1 MKTLVSFIFIL
12 LMQSAYSQTSLFE
25 GAYYGIGYVAGATNT
40 KATATDTGL
49 YENNGQSMQA
59 GSIEVGFG
67 YLYKDEFII
76 NLSGRYDL
84 TNPVVNTTL
93 DSAKR
98 TDTQKTHF
106 SLAVAPGY
114 LIDSKT
120 LAFGKLS
127 IHSNKVHYFRDFIS
141 GTYVGQTSNATTTYL
156 GYGVGAGIK
165 TELANHVVIG
175 IDTEIVNYGSKNP
188 YFVRSGGINTDIYSY
203 KLTSNITTIS
213 ISKKF

>member
-25 GAYYGIGYVAGATNT
+25 GAYYGIGFVAGSTNSKVT
-40 KATATDTGL
+40 TTDTGW
-49 YENNGQSMQA
+49 YENSGQSMQA
-59 GSIEVGFG
+59 GSFEVGYGF
-67 YLYKDEFII
+67 LYKDEFII
-76 NLSGRYDL
+76 NLKATYDL
-84 TNPVVNTTL
+84 TNPEVNSGL
-93 DSAKR
+93 DYANR

-106 SLAVAPGY
+106 SFAVEPGY
-114 LIDSKT
+114 LIGSKT

-188 YFVRSGGINTDIYSY
+188 YFVRSGGENTDKYSY